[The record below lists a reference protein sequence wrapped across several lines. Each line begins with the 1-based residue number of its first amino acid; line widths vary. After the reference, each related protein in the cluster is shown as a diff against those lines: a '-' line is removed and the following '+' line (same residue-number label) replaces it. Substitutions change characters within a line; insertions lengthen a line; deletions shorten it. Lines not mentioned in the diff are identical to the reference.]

1 MFNSTLKNKKMTI
14 INNLECDIMI
24 DENYKQ
30 RFFASGYGIE
40 NNKDYYYTIYIYY
53 NIFTKKYEA
62 KIYKHSIKL
71 FSYQIKNSEYYN
83 LENIQTYYT
92 ITIKNNL
99 EIILE
104 NEESNIIMKIN

>member
-1 MFNSTLKNKKMTI
+1 MFNSILKNKNITV

-40 NNKDYYYTIYIYY
+40 NHKDYFYTIYIYY

-71 FSYQIKNSEYYN
+71 FSYQIKNSEYYT
-83 LENIQTYYT
+83 LKDIQTYYT

-104 NEESNIIMKIN
+104 NEESIIIMKID